1 MSYTVDFF
9 GAHLMG
15 ASVLPPVPV
24 PATWRCCCCCGRCA
38 ATDLCDGTA
47 SDLARRAPAVFSTAD
62 FAPVAATLVLSS
74 ARPRCSAAFPA
85 PNAHIVTPVFTCA
98 KRQSVHLRLFI
109 LMTSLSRF
117 PSVQGYRQ
125 YTAIAQPST
134 AKKLKGPY
142 MHEWWM
148 PTAFRFPLR
157 SFPVFRYFSTLCFTH
172 CLPYILFCPSPLNFH
187 KKVCGRTESFLK

>member
-1 MSYTVDFF
+1 
-9 GAHLMG
+9 MG

-47 SDLARRAPAVFSTAD
+47 IDLARRAPAVFSAAD

-142 MHEWWM
+142 ARVVDADRLSFSSSFL
-148 PTAFRFPLR
+148 PRFPLFLHPMFHTLPALYTFL
-157 SFPVFRYFSTLCFTH
+157 SF
-172 CLPYILFCPSPLNFH
+172 SP
-187 KKVCGRTESFLK
+187 